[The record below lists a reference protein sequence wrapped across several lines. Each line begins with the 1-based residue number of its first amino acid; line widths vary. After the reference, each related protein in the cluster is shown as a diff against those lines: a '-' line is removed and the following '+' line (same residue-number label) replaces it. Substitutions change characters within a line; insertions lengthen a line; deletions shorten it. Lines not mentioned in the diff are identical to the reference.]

1 MRDFN
6 IELVLIYEGL
16 ARSFHELIC
25 LNKVDIPN
33 RSRAVKYLK
42 SPPFPLLPLQIG
54 KVGVSY
60 FLDITFSMFLEYAG
74 GGRTQI
80 ISTMLRA
87 AWLAEAPYLIIF

>member
-33 RSRAVKYLK
+33 RSRACQVFEISSISFITVADREGGCLILFGYNFFNV
-42 SPPFPLLPLQIG
+42 S
-54 KVGVSY
+54 KVRWRWAYTNNQHHVEGS
-60 FLDITFSMFLEYAG
+60 LAG
-74 GGRTQI
+74 
-80 ISTMLRA
+80 
-87 AWLAEAPYLIIF
+87 